1 MRGSMMLLLLTA
13 LLIGKTATAA
23 DLRPRPDWFVLEAG
37 KVEVSVRPDTRQIAH
52 VRASA
57 RLRNRTGVGV
67 GLAIQGE
74 STSIDTCT
82 GQERSAGLAV
92 IWPKD
97 IERLRI
103 KAESGKD
110 VSQSLNYIVANAS
123 AKFAVT
129 LVCNGEAD
137 QFPSTAHLG
146 LSLVV
151 AANKQ
156 VFVVP
161 VSASDLPVRI
171 EH

>member
-1 MRGSMMLLLLTA
+1 
-13 LLIGKTATAA
+13 
-23 DLRPRPDWFVLEAG
+23 
-37 KVEVSVRPDTRQIAH
+37 
-52 VRASA
+52 
-57 RLRNRTGVGV
+57 
-67 GLAIQGE
+67 
-74 STSIDTCT
+74 
-82 GQERSAGLAV
+82 
-92 IWPKD
+92 
-97 IERLRI
+97 
-103 KAESGKD
+103 
-110 VSQSLNYIVANAS
+110 LNYIVANAS

-137 QFPSTAHLG
+137 QFPSTAHLE